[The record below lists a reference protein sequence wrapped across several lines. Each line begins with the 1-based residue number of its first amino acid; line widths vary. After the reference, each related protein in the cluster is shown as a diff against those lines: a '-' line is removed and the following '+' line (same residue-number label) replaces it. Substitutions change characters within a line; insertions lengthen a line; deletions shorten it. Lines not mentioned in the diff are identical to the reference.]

1 MHPLDPLPPVVVEA
15 VELVTVRLP
24 LVTPLRSAA
33 STRVQR
39 TVLLVHVVG
48 ADAEGW
54 AECVA
59 EVEPTYV
66 PEYVDGVSL
75 VLRHHLLPRAW
86 AGPMGDALA
95 LGPCLDAVRG
105 HPMARAA
112 LELAILDAQLR
123 SAGRSLGAWLGA
135 TSTAVPA
142 GAALGLHDDLGDLL
156 TEADDALAAGA
167 ARLRVKIAPG
177 HAAEPLLAL
186 RRHVGPDVVLQADA
200 NGTFRLAEPGHLA
213 ELEQLD
219 EAGLTCVEQP
229 LAPDDLVGHA
239 RLALRLQTPIC
250 LDESITSLASLEAV
264 VALGACGILCLK
276 PARVGGWV
284 AARAIHDRCVELGL
298 PVWVGGMLET
308 GVGRAANLAVAAL
321 PGMALPPD
329 MDPRG
334 RFAPDLADP
343 RLPGADGLVL
353 VPTGPGTGAIPDPQ
367 ILIDA
372 EVVRSVAP

>member
-1 MHPLDPLPPVVVEA
+1 MPLDPLPSVVVEA

-33 STRVQR
+33 STRAQR

-48 ADAEGW
+48 SDAEGW

-59 EVEPTYV
+59 EVEPTYA

-86 AGPMGDALA
+86 AGPIGDALA
-95 LGPCLDAVRG
+95 IGRHLDSVRG
-105 HPMARAA
+105 HPMAKAA

-123 SAGRSLGAWLGA
+123 KADRSLAAWLGA
-135 TSTAVPA
+135 TAAAVPA
-142 GAALGLHDDLGDLL
+142 GASLGLHDDIADLL
-156 TEADDALAAGA
+156 AEADTALAAGA

-177 HAAEPLLAL
+177 RAAAPLLAL
-186 RRHVGPDVVLQADA
+186 RGHVGPDVGLQGDA
-200 NGTFRLAEPGHLA
+200 NGSFRPEVPEHLA
-213 ELEQLD
+213 ELAALD
-219 EAGLTCVEQP
+219 EAGLTCLEQP

-250 LDESITSLASLEAV
+250 LDESITSLASLEAA

-308 GVGRAANLAVAAL
+308 GVGRAANLAVAGL

-329 MDPRG
+329 LDPRG
-334 RFAPDLADP
+334 RFGPDLADP
-343 RLPGADGLVL
+343 CLPGRDGLVL
-353 VPTGPGTGAIPDPQ
+353 VPTGPGTGGVPDPQ
-367 ILIDA
+367 LLLGADIL
-372 EVVRSVAP
+372 RSIAP